1 MITRDDS
8 KSETIA
14 KALEEVLPGEYISIN
29 LFERVANALHPF
41 PYDVEEEQVPYVVVF
56 PRNAGEV
63 SGIMKYANREKVPV
77 FVRGSGTQLGGS
89 SRPHT
94 HGIVLNI
101 RNLNDL
107 EIYEEYGYFECG
119 AGCVVATTDDI
130 ISKMGYFFPFH
141 PGSRIV
147 ANMGGCVSN
156 NTSGHLVDACIGKPC
171 DYVLGLEVVLPNGEI
186 IETGT
191 KGMRRPAGTD
201 LTRYF
206 ASGDG
211 LLGVITKIRIRF
223 IPGFERAHG
232 YAMFGDLRSLAKG
245 VQRMYLEKR
254 PIPLLMEF
262 MENSAA
268 KIGYEIN
275 GLPEPAG
282 SVIFFVSIGTSK
294 EEASYKLNEVLKSF
308 RAENPLEAYEVSDMD
323 VWEKLWGAREVIGSF
338 LMQKTGYQWK
348 AAEIVCNLKDLVDAI
363 EEVANFNKDV
373 SIIED
378 LQMYLYGHIG
388 ALSMHPGI
396 LIPSDWD
403 NEMQKKALA
412 AIFAREADFN
422 VKYGGCGG
430 EWGQFSKRKDFF
442 IQRYGEAAYNFVKA
456 VKNAVDPNN
465 ILNPG
470 ILEGYR

>member
-1 MITRDDS
+1 MSKLEDQ

-14 KALEEVLPGEYISIN
+14 KALEEVLPREYISIN
-29 LFERVANALHPF
+29 RFERIANALHPF
-41 PYDVEEEQVPYVVVF
+41 PYDIEEEQVPFAVVF
-56 PRNAGEV
+56 PRSAEEV
-63 SGIMKYANREKVPV
+63 SGIMKYANTEKIPV

-89 SRPHT
+89 SRPHI

-101 RNLNDL
+101 RNLNKL
-107 EIYEEYGYFECG
+107 EIFEDYGFFECG
-119 AGCVVATTDDI
+119 TGCIVAKTDDAV
-130 ISKMGYFFPFH
+130 SKLGYFFPFH
-141 PGSRIV
+141 PGSRII

-156 NTSGHLVDACIGKPC
+156 NTSGHLVDTCIGKPC
-171 DYVLGLEVVLPNGEI
+171 DYVLGLEVVLPNGDI

-211 LLGVITKIRIRF
+211 LLGVITKVRIRL
-223 IPGFERAHG
+223 IPAFKRARGFAVFR
-232 YAMFGDLRSLAKG
+232 DLKSLATG

-254 PIPLLMEF
+254 PLPLLMEF

-268 KIGYEIN
+268 KIGFELK
-275 GLPEPAG
+275 GLPEPKG
-282 SVIFFVSIGTSK
+282 SAIFFVSIGSTK
-294 EEASYKLNEVLKSF
+294 EEASSKLNEVLKSF
-308 RAENPLEAYEVSDMD
+308 KAENPEEAYEVTDMD
-323 VWEKLWGAREVIGSF
+323 TWEKLWGAREVIGSF

-348 AAEIVCNLKDLVDAI
+348 AAEITCNLNDLVEGI
-363 EEVANFNKDV
+363 EEALNFNKGV
-373 SIIED
+373 PIIED
-378 LQMYLYGHIG
+378 LPLYLYGHIG

-396 LIPSDWD
+396 LIPSEWD
-403 NEMQKKALA
+403 NDMQKKALA
-412 AIFAREADFN
+412 AIFEKEAELN

-442 IQRYGEAAYNFVKA
+442 IKRYGQAAYDFVKT
-456 VKNAVDPNN
+456 VKYAVDPNN